1 MPWKETSL
9 VSTREEFIRL
19 ALTEGA
25 NLSQLCK
32 RFSISRKTA
41 YKWIAVFRSQ
51 GPGSLEDR
59 SRKPHSSPYR
69 VSDEVEKLIMDAAE
83 EHQAWGARKLHTL
96 LMRQGHAMPAVST
109 VQAVLNRHGRVCLA
123 TTARS
128 PAVGR
133 FEHPEPND
141 LWQMDFKQGIPC
153 RPSDANALTVLDD
166 HSRYNLC
173 LHACDDQTTETV
185 QKALTAAFRTHG
197 LPYRMTMD
205 NGSPWG
211 DPYLG
216 HHTRLTVWL
225 MKLGIRVSHS
235 RPYHPQTQ
243 GKDERFH
250 RTLKVELLQLNH
262 YDSLQH
268 AQFSFDQ
275 YRQKYNTVRPHEGI
289 GMLTPIERYRPS
301 PRAFPEILPTIEY
314 NSTDQVRKVSPRHC
328 ISYKGNTLHIGGAFR
343 GEFVA
348 IRPTD
353 NEHVIA
359 VYFGTHLIH
368 TFDISIHQ

>member
-1 MPWKETSL
+1 MSI
-9 VSTREEFIRL
+9 REEFIQL

-25 NLSQLCK
+25 NVSQLCK
-32 RFSISRKTA
+32 RFGVSRKTA

-51 GPGSLEDR
+51 GPGSLADR
-59 SRKPHSSPYR
+59 SRKPHSSPNR
-69 VSDEVEKLIMDAAE
+69 VSEAVEQLIMDLAQ
-83 EHQAWGARKLHTL
+83 EHVAWGARKLHSVL
-96 LMRQGHAMPAVST
+96 ARQGHSMPSVST

-123 TTARS
+123 NTERH
-128 PAVGR
+128 PVVGR

-153 RPSDANALTVLDD
+153 RPSDAFALTVLDD
-166 HSRYNLC
+166 HSRYNIC
-173 LHACDDQTTETV
+173 LHASADQTTETV
-185 QKALTAAFRTHG
+185 QKALTGAFRTYG

-211 DPYLG
+211 DPYMG
-216 HHTRLTVWL
+216 HHTRLTIWL

-262 YDSLQH
+262 YNSIKH
-268 AQFSFDQ
+268 AQFSFDE
-275 YRQKYNTVRPHEGI
+275 YRPMYNTVRPHEGI

-301 PRAFPEILPTIEY
+301 PRSFPEILPTVEY
-314 NSTDQVRKVSPRHC
+314 DSTDEVRKVSPRHC
-328 ISYKGNTLHIGGAFR
+328 ISYRGKTLHIGGAFR

-348 IRPTD
+348 IRTTD

-368 TFDISIHQ
+368 TFDLSQHK